1 MHQPS
6 VNTQGWH
13 NHPCV
18 SMWVCVCVRT
28 CDTVCVCLSTV
39 NNVRPRAKNYVHL
52 CPRGE
57 NVCLV
62 GCGRD
67 KEGPQHAWPHQ
78 ARLSPEGGH
87 VRLGTRVLDR
97 PWV

>member
-1 MHQPS
+1 MHQLR

-18 SMWVCVCVRT
+18 SMWSMCVQRVTLCVCVP
-28 CDTVCVCLSTV
+28 TV
-39 NNVRPRAKNYVHL
+39 NNVRPHAKNHVHL

-57 NVCLV
+57 SVCLV
-62 GCGRD
+62 GRGRD
-67 KEGPQHAWPHQ
+67 KEGPQHGWPHP

-87 VRLGTRVLDR
+87 IRLGTWVLDW
-97 PWV
+97 PCV